1 MDVSLFKR
9 LSERHPHAVVSLEHQ
24 YRMNQ
29 DIMELSN
36 TLIYEHRLKCGTEGV
51 SRALLQLP
59 NWDEL
64 LSYVREN
71 TADGTGTRGF
81 CFVLSCFCCFL
92 VVFGIFSWFLVSL
105 FISSV
110 ENNLEKAWKFFS
122 HFSDSKSCRNNVS
135 DSSQF
140 FCMHIKSDI

>member
-1 MDVSLFKR
+1 MSLFKR

-51 SRALLQLP
+51 ARALLQLP

-64 LSYVREN
+64 LSFVREN

-81 CFVLSCFCCFL
+81 CFVFFL
-92 VVFGIFSWFLVSL
+92 LFVSL
-105 FISSV
+105 FGD
-110 ENNLEKAWKFFS
+110 FFVVPC
-122 HFSDSKSCRNNVS
+122 FVLY
-135 DSSQF
+135 F
-140 FCMHIKSDI
+140 

>member
-9 LSERHPHAVVSLEHQ
+9 LSERHPQAVVSLQHQ

-36 TLIYEHRLKCGTEGV
+36 TLIYEHRLKCGTQGV
-51 SRALLQLP
+51 ARALLQLP

-81 CFVLSCFCCFL
+81 CFVLSCFCSVF
-92 VVFGIFSWFLVSL
+92 VVCLFSWFLVSFFTSCVL
-105 FISSV
+105 VEISQSV
-110 ENNLEKAWKFFS
+110 KKDIGIVSLISEFVSVFFLYL
-122 HFSDSKSCRNNVS
+122 HE
-135 DSSQF
+135 
-140 FCMHIKSDI
+140 I